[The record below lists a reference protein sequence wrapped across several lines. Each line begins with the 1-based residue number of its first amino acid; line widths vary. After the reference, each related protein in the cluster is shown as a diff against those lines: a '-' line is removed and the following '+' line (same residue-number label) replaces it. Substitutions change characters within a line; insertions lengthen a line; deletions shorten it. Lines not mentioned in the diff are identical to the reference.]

1 MNLACSGDKS
11 FPDRCVSSTD
21 LREASEERPLKVCGK
36 RGTLEESEPRALG
49 FSNTAI
55 CVIMR
60 TSILSRLGRFAVNSR
75 NSLYYRVLIVRL
87 LTDIRDIL
95 VRCRG
100 SGHSRKISEISIVD
114 MQNYM
119 LIGWEI
125 RIVMYRIIR
134 VVGCRCRGC
143 LLSR

>member
-60 TSILSRLGRFAVNSR
+60 TSILSRLGRF
-75 NSLYYRVLIVRL
+75 VRTL
-87 LTDIRDIL
+87 LTAVTACTIEYL
-95 VRCRG
+95 LLGYLPTSV
-100 SGHSRKISEISIVD
+100 ISLFDVEGVD
-114 MQNYM
+114 TAERSAKY
-119 LIGWEI
+119 
-125 RIVMYRIIR
+125 
-134 VVGCRCRGC
+134 
-143 LLSR
+143 LSWICKTTC